1 MKFINLIKL
10 ESLIFQKIPTIPQ
23 KKSIHKFLL
32 KSKTFSGSFQQITCI
47 KFQLNCILQY
57 KKDKHFNCFPHCMFY
72 KIYSKYH
79 KYCLNWL
86 YILQDMRKCINLF
99 LIILIFLSQN
109 SNWTSRAFSNSFNTK
124 AWRITIHKIA
134 RNLNQKFNFLNN

>member
-1 MKFINLIKL
+1 MKISSRKTILVNMNTKNQQDLKFINLIKL

-86 YILQDMRKCINLF
+86 YILQAFVLKLLENALLVQLEFWERKIKIIRNKLMHF
-99 LIILIFLSQN
+99 LMS
-109 SNWTSRAFSNSFNTK
+109 
-124 AWRITIHKIA
+124 
-134 RNLNQKFNFLNN
+134 